1 MALFPWA
8 PLSSPAR
15 WRAVSAPAELV
26 KCLCK
31 GGDGVR
37 QLIVPRCLAA
47 HRLQLVSRV
56 QQPRTPAAAVQQ
68 QDLVT
73 HGGCGW
79 RLAGPRGKRPGAAD
93 SSNKPAFV
101 TESETSAGLG
111 MTANAW

>member
-73 HGGCGW
+73 HCG
-79 RLAGPRGKRPGAAD
+79 LAGV
-93 SSNKPAFV
+93 SLV
-101 TESETSAGLG
+101 LG
-111 MTANAW
+111 ANALERPIRATNRRLSRKVKLAQGLE